1 MNCFWIRWWYV
12 MRSGFHMRTVTTSS
26 VVIQRRSSKSP
37 SKDKLEPNKKVMV
50 TVWWSTAVL
59 IYYSFLNPSEPLHLR
74 SILRILMRCTQNA
87 TPAAGIAQQI
97 EPNSSLKQFPTTTR
111 TTNTSKIECIF
122 IQKLTIFF
130 FNFASS
136 TMFTWPLATDYHFFK
151 YLHNF
156 LQWKCFHNQK
166 VEVSQKTTKFCK
178 AIILQ

>member
-1 MNCFWIRWWYV
+1 
-12 MRSGFHMRTVTTSS
+12 MRTVTTSS

-122 IQKLTIFF
+122 IQKLTIFLPHLPCSPDLWQLITTS
-130 FNFASS
+130 SS
-136 TMFTWPLATDYHFFK
+136 TCTTFCSENA
-151 YLHNF
+151 
-156 LQWKCFHNQK
+156 
-166 VEVSQKTTKFCK
+166 STTKKLRFHRK
-178 AIILQ
+178 QQNSVKHFLPLFFFLFLFPFNLKKITYFY

>member
-74 SILRILMRCTQNA
+74 SILRLLRRCTQNA

-97 EPNSSLKQFPTTTR
+97 EPNSSLKQSPTTTR
-111 TTNTSKIECIF
+111 KPIL
-122 IQKLTIFF
+122 QKLNEFLFKNWLFF
-130 FNFASS
+130 LNFASS
-136 TMFTWPLATDYHFFK
+136 TIFTWPLATDYHFFK

-166 VEVSQKTTKFCK
+166 VEVWQKTTKFCK